1 MAEKERKLFILKK
14 RRKGLTEMNN
24 KTAID
29 AAINKFADDQL
40 VISKRRRA
48 GFSAI
53 PYDRSE
59 NEEEN

>member
-1 MAEKERKLFILKK
+1 MEKDERKFFIMKK

-24 KTAID
+24 KAVIKDFTDTELI
-29 AAINKFADDQL
+29 
-40 VISKRRRA
+40 ISKMRRA

-59 NEEEN
+59 NDDNV